1 MAHDLRN
8 DLDRY
13 EVVARSLA
21 NVSSRFGVRNHLSA
35 ARRREKMP
43 TRRSPQGRP
52 CCRTLSALRRANAK
66 DRHKSE
72 PRKKI
77 RRGKRR
83 FRQVL
88 DTNNHILH
96 SREDA
101 HGTGKFAFTTDDYD
115 MFEVCFESRIA
126 GRERENENSAF

>member
-1 MAHDLRN
+1 MKWSRVL
-8 DLDRY
+8 LLM
-13 EVVARSLA
+13 SLA
-21 NVSSRFGVRNHLSA
+21 VSVYGITFRLPVGVKKCLRDEVHKDVLVVGHYRLSDAPMQKTDIKVSLVGRFEG
-35 ARRREKMP
+35 E
-43 TRRSPQGRP
+43 
-52 CCRTLSALRRANAK
+52 
-66 DRHKSE
+66 
-72 PRKKI
+72 
-77 RRGKRR
+77 KRR